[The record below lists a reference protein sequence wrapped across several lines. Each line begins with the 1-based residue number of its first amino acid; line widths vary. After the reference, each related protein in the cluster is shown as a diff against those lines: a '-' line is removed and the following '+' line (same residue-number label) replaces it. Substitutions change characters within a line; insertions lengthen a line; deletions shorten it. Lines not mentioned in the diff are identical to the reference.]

1 MYVISYVMI
10 VMCFRVIV
18 GILDVFYFDLRN
30 FQYVVVN
37 LLDVIVK
44 KKVKG
49 EIIGMGFIY
58 YYNIELKIIFFKF
71 LYWIKVFE

>member
-1 MYVISYVMI
+1 MI

-49 EIIGMGFIY
+49 EIIGMGFYFYENKKLIKYIKLFYEYFILIFIIY
-58 YYNIELKIIFFKF
+58 
-71 LYWIKVFE
+71 

>member
-1 MYVISYVMI
+1 MI

-49 EIIGMGFIY
+49 EIIGMGFI
-58 YYNIELKIIFFKF
+58 FMR
-71 LYWIKVFE
+71 